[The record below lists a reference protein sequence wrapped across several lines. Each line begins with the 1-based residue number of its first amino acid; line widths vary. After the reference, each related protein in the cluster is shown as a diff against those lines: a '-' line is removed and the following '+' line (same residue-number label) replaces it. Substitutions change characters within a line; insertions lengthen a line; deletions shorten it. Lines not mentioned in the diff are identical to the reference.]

1 MKRRVRI
8 YKAQLGGV
16 QALQEQQAQLQN
28 KANDEAILASI
39 VAKLDQEDEG
49 VAPEDILRDL
59 MNAGMEQ
66 AKAAQLIRTAM
77 AAKEERDALSQAESE
92 DDQDAIDDL
101 QADQDVLTAQA
112 EEEDKQDAILA
123 QMYES
128 SNYDEGYDDENQF
141 FQDNILES
149 AQEEPQMQRRGGT
162 PNKRAFVKKASSV
175 LKAQMGQEMQ
185 PSKADSTDTGARQ
198 MMMSSFLKTVQ
209 DTGNNALIKKDAEQ
223 AYDMTSMYPMSDSN
237 TPEAQFGAN
246 MSRGQQRRF
255 NRRLNRAIGNIPIP
269 TNGLMPSGF
278 VTYPTLQGSG
288 QEYMPSEGSYY
299 GGPRL
304 ANIDVHRTGLFGRP
318 KEYTITFANEA
329 LYNPT
334 LRKQVIK
341 QEARNRKVLTEDEVD
356 ELLKKEE
363 EITGKKSETP
373 KAEEE
378 KEAEGRKDISSNSS
392 SSRSN
397 TSTVRRNTQQT
408 QPVVEEEEETVAQQ
422 PAVQTAAPWEAALQ
436 QSQAQNKP
444 EWLETHPN
452 YPEGPVEAKSS
463 YSSGATPEDLYYY
476 NPDKPG
482 YSYLYKNNKLYYDDA
497 SNSDQDWHE
506 IKDPSR
512 ISELN
517 QKLRGADIFTLPG
530 KEGFYYRQRPDGSYA
545 KFQGDPAKHTSST
558 KQVAVIKPGTSNYD
572 YLNKNKQYSYSFS
585 GKKMQMGGF
594 TDEASGLSKFVYG
607 GNEFVLPETG
617 GKLVNSPYFEEGGS
631 YMQEGGPQESN
642 LFYNQYLKDLQDPE
656 NFSPESA
663 RIAYDRRNDYYQDYL
678 DRKAK
683 GVSEVDNIRAFNSNA
698 KCIADEC
705 DLKIPTYEELN
716 RPQVQFTAPIQQP
729 ASPEFVVQPSAVPQ
743 IPSAQRRYAY
753 DRKTLKNILG
763 IEPRTGHWVEST
775 TPSDLSMVNK
785 KYGGLPK
792 AQTGKIVKA
801 YKNGKFVGYM
811 NQETADK
818 YGLDWNTAN
827 DYESDTDTDE
837 DYNTNPQTV
846 FPGGYAKQK
855 GLPYDPSTGETYYG
869 GFSPY
874 GQVDK
879 IDVTKTR
886 LLSGA
891 PKRYTMYY
899 TDYFPTDGGMNKP
912 VTDTTNKTLDNNAP
926 AETFEDNKNFGSRL
940 RDFGYK
946 LMPKGMDVS
955 NEPKL
960 RNWIDQKRSEK
971 MGVQFP
977 EIKAYGGD
985 MDYAQTGEN
994 YPYMLDPRFYP
1005 DVLSDDEL
1013 DSVVKEAGNLDTT
1026 KSDDT
1031 PIEFDDVLKMKEYV
1045 RSQVNKEG
1053 IDPRTFGS
1061 KEIVDPILADKKQ
1074 RAVDFKVRRTNEEN
1088 LNNLFGFNTF
1098 VNAGLNKTGERG
1110 NAQREAQL
1118 RNRYLADNLYGSRGK
1133 YDRGTYEVNSGLY
1146 KPDEMGF
1153 TGVVKEGG
1161 AIYKEGGTH
1170 YMSAAQVKKFLEE
1183 GGELEFV

>member
-112 EEEDKQDAILA
+112 EEEDRQDAILA

-269 TNGLMPSGF
+269 MNGLMPSGF

-356 ELLKKEE
+356 EILKKEE

-408 QPVVEEEEETVAQQ
+408 QPVVEEEEETVVQQ
-422 PAVQTAAPWEAALQ
+422 PAVQSAAPWEAALQ

-444 EWLETHPN
+444 EWLETHPVNPMDLAMANYARDKKAFNLGN
-452 YPEGPVEAKSS
+452 YPKGPIEAKSS

-617 GKLVNSPYFEEGGS
+617 GKLVNSPYFEEGG
-631 YMQEGGPQESN
+631 YLPQ
-642 LFYNQYLKDLQDPE
+642 
-656 NFSPESA
+656 
-663 RIAYDRRNDYYQDYL
+663 
-678 DRKAK
+678 
-683 GVSEVDNIRAFNSNA
+683 
-698 KCIADEC
+698 
-705 DLKIPTYEELN
+705 
-716 RPQVQFTAPIQQP
+716 
-729 ASPEFVVQPSAVPQ
+729 
-743 IPSAQRRYAY
+743 
-753 DRKTLKNILG
+753 
-763 IEPRTGHWVEST
+763 
-775 TPSDLSMVNK
+775 
-785 KYGGLPK
+785 

-818 YGLDWNTAN
+818 HGLDWNTAN

-912 VTDTTNKTLDNNAP
+912 VTNTTTQNKINQKGTLSEDPEVYSRRDNRRAVRDELGVGWKMRNAL
-926 AETFEDNKNFGSRL
+926 NKNLFNNTWDRSPNL
-940 RDFGYK
+940 K
-946 LMPKGMDVS
+946 
-955 NEPKL
+955 
-960 RNWIDQKRSEK
+960 NWIDQKRSEK
-971 MGVQFP
+971 MGVSFP

-994 YPYMLDPRFYP
+994 YPYMLDSRFYP

-1013 DSVVKEAGNLDTT
+1013 DSVIKEAGNLDTT

-1061 KEIVDPILADKKQ
+1061 KEIVDPILADPEQK
-1074 RAVDFKVRRTNEEN
+1074 AIDFKVRRTNEEN

-1110 NAQREAQL
+1110 DAQREAQL

>member
-66 AKAAQLIRTAM
+66 AKGAQLIRTAM

-112 EEEDKQDAILA
+112 EEEDRQDAILA

-128 SNYDEGYDDENQF
+128 SDYDEGYDDENQF

-223 AYDMTSMYPMSDSN
+223 AYDMTSMYPMSDQN

-269 TNGLMPSGF
+269 MNGLMPSGF

-408 QPVVEEEEETVAQQ
+408 QPVVEEEEETVVQQ

-444 EWLETHPN
+444 EWLETH
-452 YPEGPVEAKSS
+452 PEGPVEAKSS

-617 GKLVNSPYFEEGGS
+617 GKLVNSPYFEEGG
-631 YMQEGGPQESN
+631 YLPQ
-642 LFYNQYLKDLQDPE
+642 
-656 NFSPESA
+656 
-663 RIAYDRRNDYYQDYL
+663 
-678 DRKAK
+678 
-683 GVSEVDNIRAFNSNA
+683 
-698 KCIADEC
+698 
-705 DLKIPTYEELN
+705 
-716 RPQVQFTAPIQQP
+716 
-729 ASPEFVVQPSAVPQ
+729 
-743 IPSAQRRYAY
+743 
-753 DRKTLKNILG
+753 
-763 IEPRTGHWVEST
+763 
-775 TPSDLSMVNK
+775 
-785 KYGGLPK
+785 

-846 FPGGYAKQK
+846 FPGSNTYFKQK
-855 GLPYDPSTGETYYG
+855 GMPYFTGTGDPYTGYITPWTDLK
-869 GFSPY
+869 SI
-874 GQVDK
+874 QVKD
-879 IDVTKTR
+879 R
-886 LLSGA
+886 FFGA
-891 PKRYTMYY
+891 PKLTY
-899 TDYFPTDGGMNKP
+899 
-912 VTDTTNKTLDNNAP
+912 
-926 AETFEDNKNFGSRL
+926 NFGNYDPTAPLIGPKSSTTTPQNTQSAIIENPEGQRSNLYYKTRQLFQNSSSSKEGDQSPRL
-940 RDFGYK
+940 R
-946 LMPKGMDVS
+946 
-955 NEPKL
+955 N
-960 RNWIDQKRSEK
+960 RIDQKRSERI
-971 MGVQFP
+971 GVPFP

-994 YPYMLDPRFYP
+994 YPYARDPRFAPVYTDNP
-1005 DVLSDDEL
+1005 DFVGMSDVDL
-1013 DSVVKEAGNLDTT
+1013 VSGNIAGN
-1026 KSDDT
+1026 
-1031 PIEFDDVLKMKEYV
+1031 V
-1045 RSQVNKEG
+1045 
-1053 IDPRTFGS
+1053 
-1061 KEIVDPILADKKQ
+1061 
-1074 RAVDFKVRRTNEEN
+1074 
-1088 LNNLFGFNTF
+1088 FGFNNQSIATDYDPGAVNTVDAAGNIIDYANYDPSSVGKTLHDGTIISANSTTPDITQTAAYKQAQKDPAMNLKIDPNQPNRQTQKKNLVGDF
-1098 VNAGLNKTGERG
+1098 SIKGKAKTPKTNEQYIDEILAFNTLFNAGLNKTGERG
-1110 NAQREAQL
+1110 DAQREAQL
-1118 RNRYLADNLYGSRGK
+1118 RNRYLADNLYGSRGQ